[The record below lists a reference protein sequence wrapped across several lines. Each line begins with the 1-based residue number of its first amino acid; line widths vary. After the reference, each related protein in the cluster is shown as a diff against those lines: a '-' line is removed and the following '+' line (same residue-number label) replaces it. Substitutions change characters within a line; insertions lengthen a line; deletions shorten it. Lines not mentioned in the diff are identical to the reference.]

1 MSSAALVPEQ
11 PELGFDDLRETLD
24 RADAKNMVADAVK
37 RYRAADGFSHA
48 RSIAFLASLIFVQA
62 VIALVGLAHALSAAP
77 FGNTIVETLNSVVP
91 GATNLLL
98 KEAVAQARSGGQVE
112 TATSWLPIVLGTLG
126 ALVTG
131 TTLLGQIERAL
142 NRLYGVERDR
152 PTLRKY
158 GRALVLC
165 LTAGAVAVLAF
176 GVMTFGRQL
185 SQGEEPTAVLTVWNL
200 VRWPLAAV
208 LFAAATAAVYRWA
221 PRRRQPRWTW
231 LLGGAVVSVG
241 IFVIVTVIL
250 DIVFRLSTT
259 FGATYGP
266 LAGLVALSLW
276 SYAVAIGLLFGAAL
290 SAQAEALHAG
300 VPGPT
305 RDVADDPSAWTP
317 PDRADTVAV
326 P

>member
-1 MSSAALVPEQ
+1 MSTAAPVPEQ
-11 PELGFDDLRETLD
+11 PELGFDDLRDTLD
-24 RADAKNMVADAVK
+24 RADGRALVADTV
-37 RYRAADGFSHA
+37 RRFRAADGFSHA
-48 RSIAFLASLIFVQA
+48 RSVAFLASLIFVQA
-62 VIALVGLAHALSAAP
+62 VIALVGLAHALSAEP
-77 FGNTIVETLNSVVP
+77 LGNTIVETLNSVVP

-98 KEAVAQARSGGQVE
+98 KEAVAQARSGPVE

-131 TTLLGQIERAL
+131 TTLLGQFERAL

-165 LTAGAVAVLAF
+165 LTAGAIAVLAF

-185 SQGEEPTAVLTVWNL
+185 SQGEEPTALLTVWNV

-250 DIVFRLSTT
+250 DAVFRLSTT

-290 SAQAEALHAG
+290 SAQAEAVHAG

-305 RDVADDPSAWTP
+305 RDAADDTSAWTP
-317 PDRADTVAV
+317 TDRADTVAV